1 MPTRQPGEP
10 HRSRSRR
17 LFRAP
22 SPALVIAV
30 LALLVSTAG
39 SAFGGSSIRHYPYFN
54 SIDIIDNT
62 ITGRDI
68 KNKSLTMADFR
79 GRGPQ
84 GAPGARGPVGPVGAN
99 GQTGAQG
106 PQGPAGTNGTN
117 GTNGRDGFAR
127 LDYNSVTIQNTPGT
141 QAGGIVLCDAGLRV
155 VGGGVSTQGAYN
167 QQHVNAS
174 YPSANSG
181 APPPGGTTAW
191 TAYVD
196 NVGAVT
202 RTFDVWVIC
211 APATQVT
218 STTGI
223 GTGIASK

>member
-1 MPTRQPGEP
+1 MPTRQPGES

-22 SPALVIAV
+22 SPTLVIAV

-84 GAPGARGPVGPVGAN
+84 GAPGARGPAGPAGAN
-99 GQTGAQG
+99 GQNGAQG
-106 PQGPAGTNGTN
+106 PTGPAGTNGTN

-127 LDYNSVTIQNTPGT
+127 LDRN
-141 QAGGIVLCDAGLRV
+141 VLQTSAAALAQTGLRVDCDTGLFV
-155 VGGGVSTQGAYN
+155 VGGGVVSDGLYN
-167 QQHVNAS
+167 QTSVNSSFPSSSAS
-174 YPSANSG
+174 
-181 APPPGGTTAW
+181 W
-191 TAYVD
+191 TGFVD
-196 NVGAVT
+196 NYT
-202 RTFDVWVIC
+202 NTSITFRVYVIC

-218 STTGI
+218 SV
-223 GTGIASK
+223 AEERSK